1 MDKTDLELSLA
12 QIRTRRLAFTGD
24 LAKVE
29 TATAVQWD
37 DTKARMD
44 KDWTDLK
51 AMVDKAN

>member
-1 MDKTDLELSLA
+1 M
-12 QIRTRRLAFTGD
+12 AFTAD
-24 LAKVE
+24 LARVE

-51 AMVDKAN
+51 TMIDKAN